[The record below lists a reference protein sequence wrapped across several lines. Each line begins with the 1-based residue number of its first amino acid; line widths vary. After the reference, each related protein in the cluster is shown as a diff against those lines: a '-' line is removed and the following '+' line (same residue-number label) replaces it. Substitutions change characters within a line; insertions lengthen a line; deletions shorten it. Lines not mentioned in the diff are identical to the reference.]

1 MATTRREQLLP
12 RVVAKWLSGIR
23 QKEVLQATD
32 KWNSRDM
39 TAETGFRERGI
50 MIKKSQKF
58 DRFVGQFKIYPHFYS
73 IIDSSLR

>member
-1 MATTRREQLLP
+1 
-12 RVVAKWLSGIR
+12 
-23 QKEVLQATD
+23 
-32 KWNSRDM
+32 M